1 MTYICVLKS
10 CVIVGSLEIGELIDV
25 EIRKCG
31 LFIARRCCPWNS
43 YCLTLTHGH
52 YTCMIDL
59 FGCGGHF
66 DKAKVVLE
74 KVSSSD
80 RLPQLLAILGACCKW
95 VNVKLG
101 RWAFHISVELDERC
115 VAAYIS
121 MENIYLGS
129 GMI

>member
-1 MTYICVLKS
+1 MT
-10 CVIVGSLEIGELIDV
+10 
-25 EIRKCG
+25 RQ
-31 LFIARRCCPWNS
+31 N
-43 YCLTLTHGH
+43 
-52 YTCMIDL
+52 
-59 FGCGGHF
+59 
-66 DKAKVVLE
+66 VVLE
-74 KVSSSD
+74 KVSSLD
-80 RLPQLLAILGACCKW
+80 HLPQLLAILGACCKW

>member
-1 MTYICVLKS
+1 
-10 CVIVGSLEIGELIDV
+10 
-25 EIRKCG
+25 
-31 LFIARRCCPWNS
+31 
-43 YCLTLTHGH
+43 
-52 YTCMIDL
+52 MIDL
-59 FGCGGHF
+59 FGRDGHF

-80 RLPQLLAILGACCKW
+80 RLPQLLAILGVCCKW

-101 RWAFHISVELDERC
+101 RWAFHISVELNERC